1 MNRKLQI
8 YIEGERLELFQ
19 DEKITI
25 NSSIQN
31 INDISKVFTDLT
43 QSFTVPASPHNNRIF
58 NHFYNSDVDA
68 RNNVVLNYNIRKTAW
83 IEIDLTPLRKG
94 SIQLEK
100 ANIKNGQPY
109 SYTIVFYGQLTSLKD
124 KFSED
129 KLSDLDFSDYSHEYI
144 GTEVVDRITGA
155 TDYDVRYPLISSER
169 LWQYGS
175 GSQNIGNSSHH
186 INFTELFPALKIN
199 RIFDAIQTKYGITI
213 GGNIRLDKR
222 FDNCF
227 LYLKNKDVLN
237 VTTSA
242 VQVDIEFTTSQY
254 FDYTTNEV
262 LMRYIEP
269 ESLGLAGT
277 ISNFNGNHFVTID
290 VVPSLPTTYYVDI
303 YYNGQLMGTTTES
316 GNATIDLGTLP
327 NSYGLSQNVS
337 VKFRSAPL
345 SVPMTFTTTYN
356 YVFNYSLLL
365 NGSAYNGSINA
376 NSNNSLLTLVS
387 LIDLSALVP
396 EMKVADFVSGIIKEY
411 NLTVIPESETL
422 YKLETVDN
430 WYALGSTYNITEFT
444 DISSIDV
451 ERVKLYKKI
460 AFKHLESESFMN
472 RAFKENNLR
481 EYGSLDYQF
490 DTDGNDYTIDLPFEN
505 LLFSRLANNLQVGY
519 NLTKAPDFKPYIPK
533 PTLLFLNDIATCD
546 TFYINDGT
554 TTSAITSYPSLG
566 QDVISNT
573 TNYSLN
579 FGNDISSFY
588 NVNIPNSMFVT
599 WYFNYLNNLFQRKNR
614 LTYVKTKLPLY
625 ILTQLKLNDR
635 LIIRDHRYLINEMK
649 IDLSNGVVDFV
660 LLNDFAQLI
669 PKNYSKNN
677 SGTQLF
683 DVPISFPN
691 GAVNITFDLT
701 NANGA
706 TISDTELT
714 NDGVITITAPAY
726 KPKQLK
732 LRVLADGG
740 TFEAQTCLTNTFPAT
755 YIIGIKYNYP
765 TYTTIENILITEEW

>member
-43 QSFTVPASPHNNRIF
+43 QSFTVPATPHNNRIF
-58 NHFYNSDVDA
+58 HHFYNSDVDA
-68 RNNVVLNYNIRKTAW
+68 RNDVVLNYNIRRTAW
-83 IEIDLTPLRKG
+83 IEIDLTPLRSG

-100 ANIKNGQPY
+100 SNIKNGQPY

-124 KFSED
+124 KFGED
-129 KLSDLDFSDYSHEYI
+129 QLSDLDYSSYSHNYT
-144 GTEVVDRITGA
+144 GAEVLDRITGV

-175 GSQNIGNSSHH
+175 GSQNIGNSSHR

-227 LYLKNKDVLN
+227 LFLKNKDVLN
-237 VTTSA
+237 ITTSA
-242 VQVDIEFTTSQY
+242 VQVDIPFTTSQY
-254 FDYTTNEV
+254 FDSTTNEV

-269 ESLGLAGT
+269 DSLGLAGT

-290 VVPSLPTTYYVDI
+290 VVPSASTTYYVDI

-327 NSYGLSQNVS
+327 NSYGLAQNVS

-345 SVPMTFTTTYN
+345 AAPMTFATTYN

-365 NGSAYNGSINA
+365 NGSVFNGTINA
-376 NSNNSLLTLVS
+376 SSVNSTLTLVA
-387 LIDLSALVP
+387 LIDLSTLVP

-411 NLTVIPESETL
+411 NLTVIPESETS
-422 YKLETVDN
+422 YKLESVDN
-430 WYALGSTYNITEFT
+430 WYALGTTYDITEFT
-444 DISSIDV
+444 DVTSINI

-460 AFKHLESESFMN
+460 AFKHIESESFMN
-472 RAFKENNLR
+472 KAFKENNLR

-519 NLTKAPDFKPYIPK
+519 NLTKAPDYKPYIPK
-533 PTLLFLNDIATCD
+533 PTLLFLNDRVSCD
-546 TFYINDGT
+546 TFYVNNGT
-554 TTSAITSYPSLG
+554 NSIAVTGYFPFG
-566 QDVISNT
+566 QDVISNA

-588 NVNIPNSMFVT
+588 EVNIPNSMFVT

-635 LIIRDHRYLINEMK
+635 LIIRDRRYLINEMK

-669 PKNYSKNN
+669 PKNFSKKEAG
-677 SGTQLF
+677 SQTF
-683 DVPISFPN
+683 EVPISFPN

-706 TISDTELT
+706 TIDEDLLI

-732 LRVLADGG
+732 LRVLSDGG
-740 TFEAQTCLTNTFPAT
+740 TFEAQTCLTNTFPST

-765 TYTTIENILITEEW
+765 TYTTIENILIIEEW

>member
-1 MNRKLQI
+1 M
-8 YIEGERLELFQ
+8 
-19 DEKITI
+19 
-25 NSSIQN
+25 
-31 INDISKVFTDLT
+31 
-43 QSFTVPASPHNNRIF
+43 
-58 NHFYNSDVDA
+58 
-68 RNNVVLNYNIRKTAW
+68 NYNIRRTAW

-124 KFSED
+124 KFGED
-129 KLSDLDFSDYSHEYI
+129 KLSDLGYSSYSHNYT
-144 GTEVVDRITGA
+144 GSEVQDRVQGA
-155 TDYDVRYPLISSER
+155 TDYDVRYPLITSER
-169 LWQYGS
+169 VWQYGGGGS
-175 GSQNIGNSSHH
+175 NDISQNSHH
-186 INFTELFPALKIN
+186 IHFTDLFPALKIN

-237 VTTSA
+237 ITTSA
-242 VQVDIEFTTSQY
+242 VQVDIPSTSSQY
-254 FDYTTNEV
+254 FDSNTNEV
-262 LMRYIEP
+262 LIRYISED
-269 ESLGLAGT
+269 SLGLGVGT
-277 ISNFNGNHFVTID
+277 TSNYNGTHFVTID
-290 VVPSLPTTYYVDI
+290 VVPSASTTYYVDV

-316 GNATIDLGTLP
+316 GNATIDLGQLP

-345 SVPMTFTTTYN
+345 SAPMTFTTTYN
-356 YVFNYSLLL
+356 YVFNYNLIF
-365 NGSAYNGSINA
+365 NGGAYFNSITQ
-376 NSNNSLLTLVS
+376 SITNNTLTLVA
-387 LIDLSALVP
+387 LIDLSTLVP

-411 NLTVIPESETL
+411 NLTVIPESETS

-430 WYALGSTYNITEFT
+430 WYALGTTYDITEFT
-444 DISSIDV
+444 DINSIDI

-460 AFKHLESESFMN
+460 SFKHLESESFMN
-472 RAFKENNLR
+472 KKFKENNLR

-490 DTDGNDYTIDLPFEN
+490 DTDGNDYTIELPFEN

-519 NLTKAPDFKPYIPK
+519 NLTKEPDYKPYIPK
-533 PTLLFLNDIATCD
+533 PTLLFLNDRASCD
-546 TFYINDGT
+546 TFYFNNGT
-554 TTSAITSYPSLG
+554 ATSAITAYPSFG
-566 QDVISNT
+566 QDLIYNSV
-573 TNYSLN
+573 NYSLN

-669 PKNYSKNN
+669 PKNFSKKVAGIQIF
-677 SGTQLF
+677 S
-683 DVPISFPN
+683 VPISFPN
-691 GAVNITFDLT
+691 GVVNITFDLT

-706 TISDTELT
+706 TTDEDLLL
-714 NDGVITITAPAY
+714 NDGIINITAPAY

-732 LRVLADGG
+732 LRVLANGG